1 MQFAGNNSGNL
12 CPLYIKEPNMRLL
25 RITIPLLFFCACAD
39 EAPESR
45 FDKMAR
51 AYCECTGKLVEL
63 NQQTEALATDKDA
76 QESFQQNL
84 RRIQDAYDKAKNCN
98 AAIVAQFGKLK
109 TAELDSLRISLA
121 TGQCPELSKQ
131 SDLIKEMLG
140 E

>member
-1 MQFAGNNSGNL
+1 
-12 CPLYIKEPNMRLL
+12 
-25 RITIPLLFFCACAD
+25 
-39 EAPESR
+39 
-45 FDKMAR
+45 MAR

-84 RRIQDAYDKAKNCN
+84 RQIQDVYDKAKNCN

-109 TAELDSLRISLA
+109 TAEIDSLRISLA